1 VYEGSLTGRTSVI
14 TGGSRG
20 FGLALARAFAAAG
33 SNLMLAARGEAE
45 LSAARAE
52 LREAFPSVGV
62 EIFVADVASE
72 HDVLALAGASRA
84 AFGGIDV
91 LVCNAG
97 VYGPMGPIESLDWK
111 AWVDAL
117 HVNLVGLVFC
127 ARVFAPALKSSARG
141 KVILLSGGG
150 ATRPLPFL
158 SSYAA
163 SKAAVVR
170 FGETLAEEWKPYGI
184 DVNMV
189 APGALNTRLL
199 DEVLAAGPQLVGPA
213 FFAQAVAQRESGGTA
228 LERGA
233 SLCTFLAGRRSDGIT
248 GRLISAVWDPWERLP
263 ELSETLSGSD
273 IYTLRR
279 IVPKERGHDW
289 Q

>member
-1 VYEGSLTGRTSVI
+1 MHEGSLAGRTAVV

-20 FGLALARAFAAAG
+20 FGLAVARAFAAAG
-33 SNLMLAARGEAE
+33 SNLLLSARAAGELAAAQ
-45 LSAARAE
+45 AE
-52 LREAFPSVGV
+52 LRQAFPGVGI
-62 EIFVADVASE
+62 EVAAGDVANES
-72 HDVLALAGASRA
+72 DVLALEAAARA
-84 AFGGIDV
+84 AFGGVDA

-127 ARVFAPALKSSARG
+127 ARVFAPMLKASARG

-150 ATRPLPFL
+150 ATKPLPFL

-199 DEVLAAGPQLVGPA
+199 DEVLAAGPEIVGPA

-228 LERGA
+228 LARGA
-233 SLCTFLAGRRSDGIT
+233 NLCTFLAGRRSDGIT

-263 ELSETLSGSD
+263 ELSETLAGSD